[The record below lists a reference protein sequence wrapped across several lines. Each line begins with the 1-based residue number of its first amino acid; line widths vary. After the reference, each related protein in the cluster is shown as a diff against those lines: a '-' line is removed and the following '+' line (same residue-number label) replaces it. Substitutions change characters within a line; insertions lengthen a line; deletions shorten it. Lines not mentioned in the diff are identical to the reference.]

1 MGTPTTS
8 VVMSVFNGDRF
19 LSEAV
24 DSILGQGVSDFEFII
39 INDGSTDR
47 TPLILDS
54 YQKNDTRV
62 RVYHQEN
69 RGLAESLNRGCA
81 FARAKYIARMDAD
94 DVANRD
100 RLRWQIDFMEEH
112 PEIGVLGGAVEFIDV
127 KGKSMGISI
136 NPTNDHQIKKA
147 MRGGC
152 PLWHPTVLM
161 RKNVLTSVGGYR
173 KLLIDA
179 EDCDLWLR
187 IADRAQLANL
197 EAVVLKYRFHPHQ
210 VTARKSRQQ
219 ALSTLA
225 AHVAA
230 EFRRNG
236 QPDPL
241 ESVVEITSDV
251 LSGLGVSVRTQESAV
266 AGRYLWSIRNLCNS
280 GQYSHAR
287 ELFKEIS
294 RAAAWRHAE
303 HRIRADLRLLSARI
317 YWREQRYLRSVAT
330 AIQALVTR
338 PVMLGRP
345 LKRLLRWLR
354 LRLVGLLY
362 DNALRNAAQRGA
374 LHVRKESR
382 RLTRAG
388 KLSSISPAS
397 QSRTPRVTGAADP
410 NAGTTN

>member
-1 MGTPTTS
+1 MGIPTTS

-24 DSILGQGVSDFEFII
+24 DSILGQSVSDFEFIVI
-39 INDGSTDR
+39 DDGSTDR
-47 TPLILDS
+47 TALILDS
-54 YQKNDTRV
+54 YQKNDPRV

-69 RGLAESLNRGCA
+69 RGLVESLNRGCA
-81 FARAKYIARMDAD
+81 FARGKYLARMDAD

-100 RLRWQIDFMEEH
+100 RLLWQTDFMEKH

-127 KGKSMGISI
+127 KGASMGISV
-136 NPTNDHQIKKA
+136 NPTKDHQIKKA

-152 PLWHPTVLM
+152 PLWHSTVLM

-197 EAVVLKYRFHPHQ
+197 QAVVLKYRFHPYQ
-210 VTARKSRQQ
+210 VTARKPRQQ

-241 ESVVEITSDV
+241 GSVEEITPDV
-251 LSGLGVSVRTQESAV
+251 LRGLGVSMRTQELAV
-266 AGRYLWSIRNLCNS
+266 ASRYLWNIRNMCNS
-280 GQYSHAR
+280 GQSSHAL
-287 ELFKEIS
+287 ELFTEMS
-294 RAAAWRHAE
+294 RACSWRYAE
-303 HRIRADLRLLSARI
+303 RPVRADLRLLSARI
-317 YWREQRYLRSVAT
+317 YWREQSYLRSIAT
-330 AIQALVTR
+330 AIYALVTR
-338 PVMLGRP
+338 PVILGRP
-345 LKRLLRWLR
+345 LKPLLRR
-354 LRLVGLLY
+354 L
-362 DNALRNAAQRGA
+362 
-374 LHVRKESR
+374 
-382 RLTRAG
+382 
-388 KLSSISPAS
+388 
-397 QSRTPRVTGAADP
+397 QSRSVGPAL
-410 NAGTTN
+410 